1 MDEEWL
7 NENYPLEPPHFFFA
21 VKELADRCLKYD
33 LNALVII
40 VGEQGSGKSSLSLRM
55 AEMLREWGL
64 AFKPERDIFFD
75 IKEFVREAG
84 DEKRVYI
91 LEEAGVHLYSRNF
104 MTKVNKV
111 LSYITQTIRFKN
123 SVTIMNL
130 PHLKLIDKNQRM
142 LMTHVWR
149 TEAVILSDGSLIR
162 VASAFRPKVDYITDR
177 VGLKPLA
184 IHSKA
189 RDTWIP
195 VHNVRWKMPDEE
207 TWNLYMQLKREYWE
221 KWRDQWV
228 GKTMEK
234 KPTVRELLEK
244 ELQQD
249 EELRRLLLDPMLKW
263 NRKRASVIEALAR
276 KFNVSTRA
284 IYMTIPKLQN
294 QLQEQR
300 QF

>member
-1 MDEEWL
+1 MDEEWIA
-7 NENYPLEPPHFFFA
+7 ENYPLEPPHFFFA

-40 VGEQGSGKSSLSLRM
+40 VGEQGAGKSSLSLRM

-84 DEKRVYI
+84 EEKRVYI

-149 TEAVILSDGSLIR
+149 TEAIILRDGSLIR

-177 VGLKPLA
+177 VGLKPLT

-195 VHNVRWKMPDEE
+195 VQNVRWKMPEKE
-207 TWNLYMQLKREYWE
+207 TWDLYIQLKRQYWE
-221 KWRDQWV
+221 EWRKKWAGESENER
-228 GKTMEK
+228 
-234 KPTVRELLEK
+234 KPTVKELIAK
-244 ELQQD
+244 ELQED
-249 EELRRLLLDPMLKW
+249 PDLAELLLDPTKRW
-263 NRKRASVIEALAR
+263 SRTRASKIEELAR
-276 KFNVSTRA
+276 KYGAHPRYISTVLSSLRRTQ
-284 IYMTIPKLQN
+284 MF
-294 QLQEQR
+294 EM
-300 QF
+300 